1 MWNSLL
7 GAVNAADKLE
17 AAWADIHAEQ
27 HEALGG
33 RDPSLILDYRIDPA
47 TERLELSVGTATRPA
62 ARAASVDLPLI
73 ERAVRKRFSPL
84 RLVAASMV
92 EQMVG
97 RHLDEFPEIER
108 SKRPRREELAA
119 PDQTVERLCRSLEQ
133 RLDVVLVGGPG
144 TQKTASAASVA
155 YRLEGEGHACA
166 WLDLRDGRAGAE
178 TIAWEILR
186 LPRHDDILVVVNQ
199 VQDHISEVG
208 PVLQLARLLRSDFQF
223 SARVLAT
230 GRPAIVDSSRA
241 FRSFQHVSTRKS
253 DLLPTSDAE
262 RAVVYWFACLKLL
275 EIRPPVATVRRNFA
289 ADLIDRLST
298 GPDAYLSRNSAH
310 YSLAGGRDAATL
322 IRRLRGSTPPGD
334 VIWDYLRLI
343 GPSAGSDLLD
353 RLDRGDVRGGGT
365 DGGSYL
371 RPAWELLFYLG
382 KTLDEHCR
390 RDSGWGEN
398 VGAAVFAAE
407 ALAELGHHPQWEEV
421 ARFVRGRWRYD
432 RAGVLPEPADRPTS
446 EAADF
451 VEIARC
457 MDIEDAYLNLP
468 DLGLIPAPDHEGTD
482 TIDFDRF
489 HRTWMLGV
497 LLGFE
502 GTALHKAKDLTAAL
516 VETAAASCDP
526 DDGFFYPRRAPWVT
540 ARVVLGL
547 CRAEQ
552 TYQNSETVRRACE
565 WLKRPR
571 SRGGPYGGWWKGGTG
586 SWNRDEAT
594 TAMCVAALI
603 RAGDGDAPEVHTA
616 LAWLRASAGEWTK
629 TDREIDLALVLEA
642 TLLGA
647 ADWRSSYARIL
658 NLLHWAAGE
667 IQRKTTRQPASRFV
681 PENALRAPFA
691 AAQLAILVRVAVGRE
706 SEALLGQT
714 ARRRLPRPRPAGPG
728 SVPSPSSRGEEELH
742 GVRPLP
748 TLQRWRRAAEAVAES
763 LENRIADR
771 SAVLE
776 VDSRRRASEI
786 WQQVEHDKQR
796 LNRCRELADKLAPR
810 TAPDVLEALIELGRD
825 VRGAAWDEGL
835 TFERSTSA

>member
-17 AAWADIHAEQ
+17 AALAEIRAEQ
-27 HEALGG
+27 HEALSG
-33 RDPSLILDYRIDPA
+33 RESSLILDGRIDA
-47 TERLELSVGTATRPA
+47 ASERLEINVGTAARPA
-62 ARAASVDLPLI
+62 ALVISVDLARI
-73 ERAVRKRFSPL
+73 ELAARTRFSPL

-92 EQMVG
+92 GQVLG
-97 RHLDEFPEIER
+97 RHLERFPEIER

-119 PDQTVERLCRSLEQ
+119 PGQTVMRLCRSLEQ
-133 RLDVVLVGGPG
+133 RFDVVLVGGQG

-155 YRLEGEGHACA
+155 YHLESQGHACA

-178 TIAWEILR
+178 TIAWEILQ
-186 LPRHDDILVVVNQ
+186 LPRHDDLLVVLNQ

-208 PVLQLARLLRSDFQF
+208 PVLQLARLLRSDFLL
-223 SARVLAT
+223 STRLLAT
-230 GRPAIVDSSRA
+230 GRSAIIDSSRA
-241 FRSFQHVSTRKS
+241 FRLFERVPTRTS
-253 DLLPTSDAE
+253 DLLPTTEAE
-262 RAVVYWFACLKLL
+262 RVAVYWFACLKLL
-275 EIRPPVATVRRNFA
+275 EIRPPGTIVRQNFA

-310 YSLAGGRDAATL
+310 YSLAVGRDAAML

-334 VIWDYLRLI
+334 VIWGYLRSI
-343 GPSAGSDLLD
+343 GPSAGSDLLH
-353 RLDRGDVRGGGT
+353 RLDRGDVQGGTT

-371 RPAWELLFYLG
+371 RPAWELLFRLG
-382 KTLDEHCR
+382 ETLDEHCR
-390 RDSGWGEN
+390 RDPSWGEN

-407 ALAELGHHPQWEEV
+407 ALAELGHHSQWEEV

-432 RAGVLPEPADRPTS
+432 RPGVLPEPADRPTS

-451 VEIARC
+451 YEIARC

-468 DLGLIPAPDHEGTD
+468 NIGRTPASGHEATDAIDL
-482 TIDFDRF
+482 DRF

-502 GTALHKAKDLTAAL
+502 GTALHKAKDLTSAMI
-516 VETAAASCDP
+516 ETAEASCDP
-526 DDGFFYPRRAPWVT
+526 VDGHFYPRRVPWVT

-571 SRGGPYGGWWKGGTG
+571 SQGGPYGGWWKGGTG

-603 RAGDGDAPEVHTA
+603 RAGDGDSPEVHTA
-616 LAWLRASAGEWTK
+616 LAWLRARVSEWTK
-629 TDREIDLALVLEA
+629 TDREIDLALALEA

-647 ADWRSSYARIL
+647 AEWRSSYARIL

-667 IQRKTTRQPASRFV
+667 IQRKTTRQPEPRFV

-706 SEALLGQT
+706 SEALLEQT
-714 ARRRLPRPRPAGPG
+714 AGRRLPRPRPAGPG
-728 SVPSPSSRGEEELH
+728 YAPSAGEEEPH

-771 SAVLE
+771 SAILE
-776 VDSRRRASEI
+776 VDIHRRASEI

-796 LNRCRELADKLAPR
+796 LTRCRELADKLAPQ
-810 TAPDVLEALIELGRD
+810 TAPDVLKALSELGRE
-825 VRGAAWDEGL
+825 VRGAAWDEAL
-835 TFERSTSA
+835 TFEQSTLV

>member
-1 MWNSLL
+1 MWNRLW
-7 GAVNAADKLE
+7 GAASVRDKLE
-17 AAWADIHAEQ
+17 AAWAEIHAEQ

-33 RDPSLILDYRIDPA
+33 QEPSLILDHRIDA
-47 TERLELSVGTATRPA
+47 AQERLEINVGTAVRPA
-62 ARAASVDLPLI
+62 ARAVSVGLPLI
-73 ERAVRKRFSPL
+73 ERAARRRYSPL
-84 RLVAASMV
+84 RLVAAGMV
-92 EQMVG
+92 GQMVG
-97 RHLDEFPEIER
+97 GRQEEFPEIDR
-108 SKRPRREELAA
+108 SKRPQREDLAA
-119 PDQTVERLCRSLEQ
+119 PDQTVQRLCRSLAQ
-133 RLDVVLVGGPG
+133 RPDVVLVGGPG
-144 TQKTASAASVA
+144 TQKTASAAGVA
-155 YRLEGEGHACA
+155 YRLEDEGNACA

-186 LPRHDDILVVVNQ
+186 LPRYDDILVVVNQ

-208 PVLQLARLLRSDFQF
+208 PVLQFARLLRSDFEF

-230 GRPAIVDSSRA
+230 GRPAIVDSSRSL
-241 FRSFQHVSTRKS
+241 FRSFQRVQTRIS
-253 DLLPTSDAE
+253 DQLPSSQAE
-262 RAVVYWFACLKLL
+262 RTVVYWFACLKLL
-275 EIRPPVATVRRNFA
+275 EIRPPVAIVRRTFA
-289 ADLIDRLST
+289 EDLIDRLST
-298 GPDAYLSRNSAH
+298 GPEVYLSRNSAH
-310 YSLAGGRDAATL
+310 YSLAPGRDAATL
-322 IRRLRGSTPPGD
+322 IRRLRGPTPPGD
-334 VIWDYLRLI
+334 VIWEYLKLI
-343 GPSAGSDLLD
+343 GPSAGGDLLH
-353 RLDRGDVRGGGT
+353 RLDRGDIGGGGT

-371 RPAWELLFYLG
+371 RPAWELLFHLG
-382 KTLDEHCR
+382 KTLDAHCE
-390 RDSGWGEN
+390 RDPSWGEN

-407 ALAELGHHPQWEEV
+407 ALAEIGHHRQWEEV

-432 RAGVLPEPADRPTS
+432 RPGVLPEPADRLTS
-446 EAADF
+446 EASDF
-451 VEIARC
+451 DEIAQC

-468 DLGLIPAPDHEGTD
+468 SVGLTPDRGHESTD
-482 TIDFDRF
+482 SIDFDRF
-489 HRTWMLGV
+489 HRTWLLGV

-502 GTALHKAKDLTAAL
+502 GTALHKAKDLTGAL
-516 VETAAASCDP
+516 IATAEASCDP
-526 DDGFFYPRRAPWVT
+526 DDGHFYPRRVPWVT

-547 CRAEQ
+547 CRTEQ

-565 WLKRPR
+565 WLKRPL
-571 SRGGPYGGWWKGGTG
+571 SEGGPYGGWWKGGTG

-616 LAWLRASAGEWTK
+616 LAWLRARSGEWTK
-629 TDREIDLALVLEA
+629 TDREIDLAFVLEA

-658 NLLHWAAGE
+658 NLLHWAARE
-667 IQRKTTRQPASRFV
+667 IQRKTTRQPEPRFV

-714 ARRRLPRPRPAGPG
+714 AARRLPRPRLAGQGLPQQ
-728 SVPSPSSRGEEELH
+728 SLEMAEPF

-748 TLQRWRRAAEAVAES
+748 TLQRWRRAVDAIAET

-776 VDSRRRASEI
+776 FDVRRRASEI
-786 WQQVEHDKQR
+786 WQHVEQDKQG
-796 LNRCRELADKLAPR
+796 LTRCRELADKLAPR
-810 TAPDVLEALIELGRD
+810 TAPDVLEALIELGRE